1 MTKNDDD
8 YYFEY
13 YYYYYYYLFDIIYF
27 KVYSEYNNAT
37 TKGDDD
43 LVFRALI
50 NPPKKE
56 KERERSKYDNTAEGS
71 RFDGRSKKNTVPP
84 PGKIGDRRRGCI
96 FLGNIVDSFDT
107 I

>member
-1 MTKNDDD
+1 MRQQREMTTLL
-8 YYFEY
+8 E
-13 YYYYYYYLFDIIYF
+13 L
-27 KVYSEYNNAT
+27 
-37 TKGDDD
+37 
-43 LVFRALI
+43 LLI
-50 NPPKKE
+50 HQKKR
-56 KERERSKYDNTAEGS
+56 KRERGANKDNTAEGS